1 MSQPYRH
8 NIAQRGDALELLR
21 SLSEHCTGLVHFD
34 PQYREVLDRLQFGNE
49 GARQKGR
56 FELPAMSADY
66 IDSVCRESTRNLKP
80 SGYLLQWA
88 DTFRVCE
95 GYHLRITNVLKCV
108 DLIAWD
114 SLLLGMGKRSRRRGG
129 YLLVLQKPPITPK
142 TWRDHGIADRW
153 PEKIDRKLYSH
164 PHAKPIGLIGRLI
177 GAVTEPGEL
186 VVDPA
191 AGSFVVMHAAH
202 QLKREFIGCDI
213 AYAGNDE
220 QKSPRATATTVLD
233 KILRGYCDAQQR
245 TLSASRGGIAP
256 GDVNPAKGT

>member
-1 MSQPYRH
+1 MSKT
-8 NIAQRGDALELLR
+8 LEGVLR
-21 SLSEHCTGLVHFD
+21 RILES
-34 PQYREVLDRLQFGNE
+34 
-49 GARQKGR
+49 
-56 FELPAMSADY
+56 AMSADY
-66 IDSVCRESTRNLKP
+66 IDSVCRESARILKP

-114 SLLLGMGKRSRRRGG
+114 SLLVGMGKRSRRRGG

-153 PEKIDRKLYSH
+153 PEKIGRKLYSH
-164 PHAKPIGLIGRLI
+164 PHAKPIGLISRLI

-202 QLKREFIGCDI
+202 QLEREFIGCDI
-213 AYAGNDE
+213 AYAGN
-220 QKSPRATATTVLD
+220 KSPRATATTVLD
-233 KILRGYCDAQQR
+233 KILRGYCDAQ
-245 TLSASRGGIAP
+245 SRILAARSGGIAP
-256 GDVNPAKGT
+256 GETPVSSPKRGDSRE